1 MNQPELIEQLKQG
14 DEQAFTKLVDEW
26 QDMVYN
32 TALGIVQ
39 NADDADDITQ
49 EVFIQVY
56 KSVSS
61 FKGESKI
68 STWLYRITV
77 SKALDHEK
85 KKKRKKRF
93 GFVQSLFGGQEEE
106 QLHPVEFNHPGVELE
121 KKERANELFN
131 ALKQIPDK
139 QRIVFTLHKLEG
151 QSYQEVAEIM
161 NTTLYA
167 VESLMNRAK
176 INLRK
181 ELNKYYDKNTG
192 YEQE

>member
-1 MNQPELIEQLKQG
+1 MNQPDLIAQLQQG

-39 NADDADDITQ
+39 NVDDADDITQ

-56 KSVSS
+56 QSISS
-61 FKGESKI
+61 FKGDSKF

-93 GFVQSLFGGQEEE
+93 GLVQSLFGGEEE
-106 QLHPVEFNHPGVELE
+106 ERLLPVDFDHPGIELE
-121 KKERANELFN
+121 KKEKARELFN
-131 ALKQIPDK
+131 ALKQLPDN
-139 QRIVFTLHKLEG
+139 QRIAFTLHKLEG
-151 QSYQEVAEIM
+151 QSHQEIADIM
-161 NTTLYA
+161 NTSLYA
-167 VESLMNRAK
+167 VESLISRAK
-176 INLRK
+176 ANLKK
-181 ELNKYYDKNTG
+181 ELIKYYGTLKDPI
-192 YEQE
+192 

>member
-1 MNQPELIEQLKQG
+1 MNQPELIEQLKKG

-39 NADDADDITQ
+39 NADDADDIAQ

-56 KSVSS
+56 QSVSS
-61 FKGESKI
+61 FKGESKF

-93 GFVQSLFGGQEEE
+93 GFVQGLFGGHEED
-106 QLHPVEFNHPGVELE
+106 QLHPVDFNHPGVELE

-131 ALKQIPDK
+131 ALKQIPDN
-139 QRIVFTLHKLEG
+139 QRIAFTLHKLEG
-151 QSYQEVAEIM
+151 QSYLEVAEIM

-167 VESLMNRAK
+167 VESMMSRAK